1 MYVFGCEKTYET
13 ITQNITGNTENK
25 NPKSNA
31 VLTSFQIKNPGNE
44 NGNIPHCNTANKGHS

>member
-1 MYVFGCEKTYET
+1 MYLDAKKPTQQ
-13 ITQNITGNTENK
+13 TQNITGNTENK
-25 NPKSNA
+25 NNA

>member
-1 MYVFGCEKTYET
+1 MYLDAKKPTQQ
-13 ITQNITGNTENK
+13 TQNITGNTENK

-31 VLTSFQIKNPGNE
+31 GLTSFQIKNPGNE